1 MFIIIIFTSSSEFI
15 INSQTK
21 NLALNVKVTKYP
33 KLLKSTDRE
42 SIYQIDIHLINK
54 TDSVV
59 LFGVVSCFWQENF
72 LSNNQCCHILG
83 RSDCDFSSLD
93 TMVIDPHNE
102 ISFNAGL
109 CIDKSCVGL
118 KRKVRVGFIFIKY
131 SEIRTVDYESIL
143 LERRKNKS
151 NVIWSNQIY
160 LK

>member
-1 MFIIIIFTSSSEFI
+1 MRKYVLFIIIIFTSSSEFI

-83 RSDCDFSSLD
+83 RS
-93 TMVIDPHNE
+93 
-102 ISFNAGL
+102 
-109 CIDKSCVGL
+109 
-118 KRKVRVGFIFIKY
+118 KY
-131 SEIRTVDYESIL
+131 NNRWNGYFF
-143 LERRKNKS
+143 K
-151 NVIWSNQIY
+151 
-160 LK
+160 